1 MPTNSS
7 PLSPH
12 EVKLKHYTECRDMF
26 CVGSVS
32 WNLLNEKME
41 GAAEADSEFAPP
53 EASQEPVKEKGT
65 NWEGW
70 AMVLIV
76 CLSLNS
82 CTVASSVNG
91 LSTELLSIERAIRQQ
106 ETCPAPN

>member
-1 MPTNSS
+1 MPTSS
-7 PLSPH
+7 PLTPH

-26 CVGSVS
+26 RAHSYS
-32 WNLLNEKME
+32 WDLLNEKIE
-41 GAAEADSEFAPP
+41 AAVEADGELAQPAATP
-53 EASQEPVKEKGT
+53 EPVKEKGT

-82 CTVASSVNG
+82 CTVASSVSG